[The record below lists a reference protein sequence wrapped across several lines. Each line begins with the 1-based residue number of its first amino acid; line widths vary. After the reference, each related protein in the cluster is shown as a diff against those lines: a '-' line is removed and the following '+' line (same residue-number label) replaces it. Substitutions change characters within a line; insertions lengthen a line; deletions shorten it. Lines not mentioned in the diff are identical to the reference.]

1 MKHHCYY
8 VYILECSDNTYYT
21 GVTNNLNRRI
31 EEHQN
36 GVNNNSYT
44 HNRRPIT
51 LAFSVEFNNI
61 EVAIAKEKQ
70 IKKWSRNKK
79 GALINGDFDLLPG
92 LSKKKFD

>member
-36 GVNNNSYT
+36 GVNSNSYT
-44 HNRRPIT
+44 HNRRPIQ
-51 LAFSVEFNNI
+51 LVFSAEFNNV

-70 IKKWSRNKK
+70 IKKWSKNKK
-79 GALINGDFDLLPG
+79 EALINGDFDLLPE